1 MLNNILIIIS
11 FIAGVFAGVYCL
23 RLGMMWTSKEQPTP
37 VKLPL
42 TPFIN
47 KPPPSDEEPT
57 EDKTL
62 EHWFEGDKR

>member
-1 MLNNILIIIS
+1 MVDSILIIIA

-23 RLGMMWTSKEQPTP
+23 RLGMMWTTKEQPAP

-42 TPFIN
+42 TPFN
-47 KPPPSDEEPT
+47 KPPQTEEEPT

-62 EHWFEGDKR
+62 EHWFVGGENR